1 LTDKG
6 HHIMPTDFAACLRTV
21 LARHGEDRACF
32 FVKDDLDGE
41 RVSYGQLDREA
52 RRVAAWLDG
61 RTTKPVVLLYR
72 DARHFLP
79 AYLGCL
85 YAGVVAVPVP
95 LPLDKLSTDR
105 VSGIMADAGAEL
117 VLTKDTLLDT
127 DPDSWS
133 AKDIDPAAI
142 AMLQYTSG
150 STSSPRGVMVTHENL
165 LANQILLQEQVGSD
179 DTSVTV
185 TWLPHFHD
193 MGLIGTLLHTLY
205 VGGDCYVMQPSTFL
219 KRPIR
224 WLEAITKWRATMT
237 AAPDFAYDLC
247 TKTITSTQLAT
258 LDLASL
264 RTAVTGAEPIRA
276 ATIERFTRKFAPA
289 GFRPEMFVPAYGLA
303 EATLVVSAGTMST
316 VYSADAKA
324 LEHGVVQPGH
334 GAELVR
340 CGKPAENVRIVD
352 PDRRGV
358 LEPGQVGEI
367 WLAGPSVA
375 AGYYNRPDRTSVV
388 FRAYTSCGQG
398 PYLRTG
404 DLGAVVD
411 GELVVTGRLKDVLI
425 VRGRNLYTQ
434 DVEHVVRDIHPA
446 LGAGSGVVF
455 AVPGTSHEH
464 VVVVHEVRTAM
475 LAGLTLDEL
484 AARIKVT
491 IARSFDM
498 PAPSVVLTGRGSIRR
513 TTSGKVRRPL
523 MRTLFLANEIE
534 PLHEDLQPALRD
546 LRSR

>member
-1 LTDKG
+1 
-6 HHIMPTDFAACLRTV
+6 MPTDFAACLRTV
-21 LARHGEDRACF
+21 LVRHGEDRACF
-32 FVKDDLDGE
+32 FVTEDLEGE
-41 RVSYGQLDREA
+41 RVSYRRLDLEA

-72 DARHFLP
+72 DARDFLP
-79 AYLGCL
+79 AFLGCL
-85 YAGVVAVPVP
+85 YAGVVAVPAP
-95 LPLDKLSTDR
+95 LPHDKLSTDR
-105 VSGIMADAGAEL
+105 VAGIMADAGAEL
-117 VLTKDTLLDT
+117 VLTKDTLLDA
-127 DPDSWS
+127 DPDAWS
-133 AKDIDPAAI
+133 AKDIDPAAV

-150 STSSPRGVMVTHENL
+150 SASSPRGVLVTHENL
-165 LANQILLQEQVGSD
+165 LANQALMQAQLGSD
-179 DTSVTV
+179 DSSVGV

-193 MGLIGTLLHTLY
+193 MGLIGSLLHTIY
-205 VGGDCYVMQPSTFL
+205 VGGDCYVLSPPTFL

-247 TKTITSTQLAT
+247 SKTIMSTQLAA
-258 LDLASL
+258 LDLSSL

-276 ATIERFTRKFAPA
+276 ETIERFSAKFEPS
-289 GFRPEMFVPAYGLA
+289 GFRPEMFMPAYGLA
-303 EATLVVSAGTMST
+303 EATLMVSAAELSTM
-316 VYSADAKA
+316 YSADAQA
-324 LEHGVVQPGH
+324 LEQGIIQPGT
-334 GAELVR
+334 GAKLVR
-340 CGKPAENVRIVD
+340 CGKPAENVLIVD
-352 PDRRGV
+352 PERHGV
-358 LEPGQVGEI
+358 LRPGQVGEI
-367 WLAGPSVA
+367 WLDGPSVA
-375 AGYYNRPDRTSVV
+375 SGYFNRPDRTSVV
-388 FRAYTSCGQG
+388 FRAYTNCGEG

-404 DLGAVVD
+404 DLGAIVD

-446 LGAGSGVVF
+446 LGAGSGVAF
-455 AVPGTSHEH
+455 AVPGTSYDH

-498 PAPSVVLTGRGSIRR
+498 PAPSVVLTSRGSIHR

-534 PLHEDLQPALRD
+534 PLHEDLQPVLRD

>member
-1 LTDKG
+1 
-6 HHIMPTDFAACLRTV
+6 MPTDFAARLRTV
-21 LARHGEDRACF
+21 LALHGEDRACF
-32 FVKDDLDGE
+32 FVNEDLDSE
-41 RVSYGQLDREA
+41 RVSYRQLDLDA
-52 RRVAAWLDG
+52 RRVAAWLEG

-72 DARHFLP
+72 DARQFLP
-79 AYLGCL
+79 AFLGCL
-85 YAGVVAVPVP
+85 YAGVVAVPAP
-95 LPLDKLSTDR
+95 LPVDRLSADR
-105 VSGIMADAGAEL
+105 VHGIMADAGAEL
-117 VLTKDTLLDT
+117 VLTKDTLLDA
-127 DPDSWS
+127 DPDAWS
-133 AKDIDPAAI
+133 AKHIDPASI
-142 AMLQYTSG
+142 VMLQYTSG
-150 STSSPRGVMVTHENL
+150 STRSPRGVMVTHENL
-165 LANQILLQEQVGSD
+165 LANQALLQAHLGSD
-179 DTSVTV
+179 ESLVGV

-193 MGLIGTLLHTLY
+193 MGLIGCLLHTLY
-205 VGGDCYVMQPSTFL
+205 AGGDLYVMQPSTFL

-247 TKTITSTQLAT
+247 TKTIASTQLAK
-258 LDLASL
+258 LDLSSL
-264 RTAVTGAEPIRA
+264 RSVVTGAEPIRA
-276 ATIERFTRKFAPA
+276 ETIERFNKKFAPC
-289 GFRPEMFVPAYGLA
+289 GFRPEMFLPAYGLA
-303 EATLVVSAGTMST
+303 EATLLVSAGALSTM
-316 VYSADAKA
+316 YLADAQA
-324 LEHGVVQPGH
+324 LEQGVVRPGY
-334 GAELVR
+334 GAKLVR
-340 CGKPAENVRIVD
+340 CGKPAENMAIVD
-352 PDRRGV
+352 PDRRAV
-358 LEPGQVGEI
+358 LQPGQVGEI

-375 AGYYNRPDRTSVV
+375 AGYFNRPDRTSVV
-388 FRAYTSCGQG
+388 FRAYTNCGEG

-455 AVPGTSHEH
+455 AVPGASHEH
-464 VVVVHEVRTAM
+464 FVVVHEVRTAM

-484 AARIKVT
+484 TARIKVT

-498 PAPSVVLTGRGSIRR
+498 PAPGVVLTGRGSIRR